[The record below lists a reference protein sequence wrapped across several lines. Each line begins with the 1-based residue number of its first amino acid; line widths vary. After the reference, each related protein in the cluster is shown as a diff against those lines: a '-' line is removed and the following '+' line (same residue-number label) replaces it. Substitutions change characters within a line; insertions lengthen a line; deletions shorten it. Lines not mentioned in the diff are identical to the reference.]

1 MSAQT
6 TYNHLAPIG
15 SAGGIV
21 DLSPYS
27 IDTFLNEEE
36 TGTLKFGVGVFRG
49 TAAGSKIKLPTSASA
64 SNEFEGIAVSNR
76 TTEFDTEGKL
86 SVKNNAA
93 VGVMRYGKVYAR
105 PASGAT
111 PSYGDPVY
119 IVNSGDEAGYVTNS
133 SEGTVPINARFIG
146 KIDGSANV
154 VPIELFNQ
162 MNVAVTSD
170 NAENVP
176 PAIPP
181 EGTQENN

>member
-6 TYNHLAPIG
+6 NYNHFAPIG

-49 TAAGSKIKLPTSASA
+49 NVIGNGIKLPESKSVSTD
-64 SNEFEGIAVSNR
+64 FEGIAVTNR

-86 SVKNNAA
+86 SIKKSAA

-105 PASGAT
+105 AATGAA

-119 IVNSGDEAGYVTNS
+119 IVKSGEEAGYVTNS
-133 SEGTVPINARFIG
+133 SEGTVAIKARFIG
-146 KIDGSANV
+146 TVDSSANV
-154 VPIELFNQ
+154 APIELFNQ
-162 MNVAVTSD
+162 MQDQTQVAAQEQTK
-170 NAENVP
+170 EN
-176 PAIPP
+176 
-181 EGTQENN
+181 E